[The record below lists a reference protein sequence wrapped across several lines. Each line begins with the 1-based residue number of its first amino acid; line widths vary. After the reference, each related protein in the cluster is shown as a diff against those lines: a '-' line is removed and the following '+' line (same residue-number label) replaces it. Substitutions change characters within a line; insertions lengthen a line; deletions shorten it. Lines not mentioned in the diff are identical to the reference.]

1 MEIKVRKYVDDS
13 CVLVY
18 IVLECYKIIIISL
31 KNYKLHASILLT
43 VDTEHFNEI
52 ISYTH
57 KRIYVFIHHLSSSIL
72 RRFQPTT
79 SRRNWRGERSKLT
92 RTRRLWEKMC
102 SLFIYLMCTYRL
114 VVRQI
119 ELWVL
124 CGTLVGTGEK
134 TER

>member
-1 MEIKVRKYVDDS
+1 MRKYVDDS

-72 RRFQPTT
+72 RIPHKKSNLQHQ
-79 SRRNWRGERSKLT
+79 GE
-92 RTRRLWEKMC
+92 
-102 SLFIYLMCTYRL
+102 
-114 VVRQI
+114 
-119 ELWVL
+119 
-124 CGTLVGTGEK
+124 
-134 TER
+134 TEEAKEVN